1 MSTGIISPGTT
12 PGPVLRAGAF
22 GHATGLVC
30 RECGATQELGPHY
43 ACAECFGPLEI
54 SYDFPAVTREQIL
67 KQLKVD
73 LALVCAPGA
82 TSLGRVPDKNWQITF
97 DLLTTYLGLPKDK
110 PVSDYYTTEF
120 LPANA
125 PGCS

>member
-1 MSTGIISPGTT
+1 LSIIARDDRLKTDP
-12 PGPVLRAGAF
+12 
-22 GHATGLVC
+22 
-30 RECGATQELGPHY
+30 ELYRKFVAASLKGWDEARRNPD
-43 ACAECFGPLEI
+43 AAAAAVIEQ
-54 SYDFPAVTREQIL
+54 FPAVTRDQIL

-82 TSLGRVPDKNWQITF
+82 TALGRVPDKNWQITF

-110 PVSDYYTTEF
+110 PVADYYTTDF

-125 PGCS
+125 PACP